1 MKKKI
6 KVFVSG
12 VFNVLH
18 PGHLRLLRFAREYG
32 TELFVGVLSDK
43 LANNSAHVNEDLRLE
58 GIKTNGW
65 VSKAIIVKD
74 SLKKEILK
82 YKPDIIVKGKEHET
96 SFNEEAAVIKTL
108 GGSLLFSS
116 GEATFSSIDLI
127 NKEFKSSGYQQIQ
140 LSESY
145 LKRHKIF
152 KKKLLNTVSS
162 LNKIKVC
169 VIGDLIIDE
178 YISCNAL
185 GMSQEEPTLV
195 VTPIDSKKFVGGA
208 GIVAAHAAGCGA
220 NVKLISV
227 VGKDE
232 LAVYADQS
240 LKMMGVE
247 SFFFED
253 ERRPTTLKQR
263 YRSGGKSL
271 LRISK
276 LHQDPVSSAI
286 EKKIFTK
293 IKKILKKSDLL
304 IFSDFN
310 YGCLTDSLVEK
321 ITKLCKKNNIFIA
334 ADCQSSSQIGDISKF
349 KNVDLMTPTEREA
362 RICTHNHSQALHILA
377 NNLQKKS
384 NAKNLIIKLGGEGI
398 FIRPEKK
405 YKKNSLK
412 EDKIEA
418 MNLSAKDTA
427 GAGDSLLTVTSMSLA
442 TGASIWESSFLG
454 SLAAAI
460 QVGTVGNKVIKK
472 KDLIRE
478 LEK

>member
-247 SFFFED
+247 SFFFE
-253 ERRPTTLKQR
+253 
-263 YRSGGKSL
+263 G
-271 LRISK
+271 
-276 LHQDPVSSAI
+276 
-286 EKKIFTK
+286 
-293 IKKILKKSDLL
+293 SD
-304 IFSDFN
+304 
-310 YGCLTDSLVEK
+310 
-321 ITKLCKKNNIFIA
+321 
-334 ADCQSSSQIGDISKF
+334 
-349 KNVDLMTPTEREA
+349 R
-362 RICTHNHSQALHILA
+362 
-377 NNLQKKS
+377 
-384 NAKNLIIKLGGEGI
+384 
-398 FIRPEKK
+398 
-405 YKKNSLK
+405 
-412 EDKIEA
+412 
-418 MNLSAKDTA
+418 
-427 GAGDSLLTVTSMSLA
+427 
-442 TGASIWESSFLG
+442 
-454 SLAAAI
+454 
-460 QVGTVGNKVIKK
+460 
-472 KDLIRE
+472 
-478 LEK
+478 

>member
-1 MKKKI
+1 M
-6 KVFVSG
+6 
-12 VFNVLH
+12 
-18 PGHLRLLRFAREYG
+18 LRFAREYG

-43 LANNSAHVNEDLRLE
+43 LAGSAAHVNEDLRLE

-65 VSKAIIVKD
+65 VSKATIIKD

-96 SFNEEAAVIKTL
+96 SFNEEAKVIKKL
-108 GGSLLFSS
+108 GGKLLFSS

-127 NKEFKSSGYQQIQ
+127 NKEFKSTGYQQIN
-140 LSESY
+140 LSETY
-145 LKRHKIF
+145 LNRHKIL
-152 KKKLLNTVSS
+152 KKKLLNTVSN

-195 VTPIDSKKFVGGA
+195 VTPIDSKRFVGG

-227 VGKDE
+227 VGKDD
-232 LAVYADQS
+232 LAIFANQN
-240 LKMMGVE
+240 LKTMGVE

-253 ERRPTTLKQR
+253 GRRPTTLKQR
-263 YRSGGKSL
+263 YRSDGKSL

-276 LHQDPVSSAI
+276 LHQDPISSTL
-286 EKKIFTK
+286 EKKIFSK
-293 IKKILKKSDLL
+293 IKKIIEECNLL

-310 YGCLTDSLVEK
+310 YGCLTNDLILK
-321 ITKLCKKNNIFIA
+321 ITELCKKNIFIA
-334 ADCQSSSQIGDISKF
+334 ADSQSSSQIGDISKF
-349 KNVDLMTPTEREA
+349 KDVDLMTPTEREA

-377 NNLQKKS
+377 ENLQKKS
-384 NAKNLIIKLGGEGI
+384 NAKNLIIKLGSEGI
-398 FIRPEKK
+398 FIRPQKR

-427 GAGDSLLTVTSMSLA
+427 GAGDSLLAVTSMSLA

-472 KDLIRE
+472 KDLNRE